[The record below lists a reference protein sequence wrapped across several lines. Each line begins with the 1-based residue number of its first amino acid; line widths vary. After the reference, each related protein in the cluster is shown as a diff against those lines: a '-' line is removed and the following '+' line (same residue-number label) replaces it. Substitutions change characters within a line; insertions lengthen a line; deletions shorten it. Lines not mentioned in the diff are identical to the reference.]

1 MSDRVQLDS
10 EHSGL
15 ILARDSQIGEKYRS
29 RTGVPVIVKEKGE
42 DQVLVTSLITG
53 NDVTISMDYPLIRL
67 MTECERRDCPLG
79 CGIGLLVK

>member
-1 MSDRVQLDS
+1 MSDQVQLDS
-10 EHSGL
+10 GSGL

-53 NDVTISMDYPLIRL
+53 NDVTIPMDYPLSVAD
-67 MTECERRDCPLG
+67 EGE
-79 CGIGLLVK
+79 